1 MSERDDYLFTGAG
14 PSDPEIAAL
23 VRLLAPLGHDGR
35 DLSTER
41 LVPPTPRRRSLRP
54 WLVMAAALVLAVV
67 TALAWPH
74 RDELR
79 PGSAPRML
87 SAEATPQKVPLGPF
101 GHVLLQS
108 GAEVE
113 FVHWN
118 DAELRLRLRR
128 GTCVLEIDESM
139 SPAVSPAVP
148 FVRLE
153 TEFGEVA
160 VEDQVRRCYA
170 ELTLDP
176 AAERGE
182 LRVHDGLGMV
192 RSKVRTVLCPA
203 GAFTSLSVAGPAL
216 PLFADASDE
225 LREMVAVA
233 SAYAT
238 KGIELDAKLASGLL
252 LACRTP
258 RDTLVLWHLLQ
269 DHGPSARSEAER
281 ALVALVGT
289 PEPVGKVARTSWPP
303 EVWLAFLRKG
313 PWRYAK

>member
-1 MSERDDYLFTGAG
+1 MSERDDYLFTGSG

-23 VRLLAPLGHDGR
+23 VRLLSPLGHDGR

-41 LVPPTPRRRSLRP
+41 LVPPTTRRRSLRP
-54 WLVMAAALVLAVV
+54 WLVLAAALVIAVV

-74 RDELR
+74 TDELR
-79 PGSAPRML
+79 PGSSPRLL

-113 FVHWN
+113 FVHWS

-128 GTCVLEIDESM
+128 GTCVLEIDEATST
-139 SPAVSPAVP
+139 SVP
-148 FVRLE
+148 FVRVE

-176 AAERGE
+176 AAASGE

-203 GAFTSLSVAGPAL
+203 GASTRLSSAGPTL
-216 PLFADASDE
+216 PLFADASDD

-238 KGIELDAKLASGLL
+238 KGIEVDAKLASGLL

-269 DHGPSARSEAER
+269 DQDPSARSEAER
-281 ALVALVGT
+281 ALVTLVGT
-289 PEPVGKVARTSWPP
+289 PEPVGKVAATTWPP
-303 EVWLAFLRKG
+303 EVWLAYLRKG
-313 PWRYAK
+313 PWHYAK